1 MLNHRSRRILFA
13 AVTEYIATGQP
24 VGSRTLSR
32 KYAIELSPATIRNV
46 LADLEDAGYL
56 HQPHTSAGRVPT
68 EAALRAFI
76 EALTDFQ
83 AIPRGRQQE
92 MIARFEEIFS
102 QSGTSKADVLRETG
116 RFVSEITGATAVVGS
131 SPTDKRKLQQLRFIR
146 TRPDQ
151 LLAVMVF
158 ADGVVENRYIQ
169 ADGVALGDSEL
180 TRIHNLLEDVVE
192 GRTIHDVRELFF
204 RRLAD
209 GRDEVDELRRQ
220 AFDLGKQ
227 AVSEL
232 DRGSDGVVIEGRSRL
247 LELAES
253 HDVDNLKELISVL
266 EQRENLV
273 ELLDKTMDAGSV
285 TVFIGSETGEFGN
298 AKLSLVVAPFGDSDR
313 PGGTVG
319 ILGPTRMDYARMMP
333 LVDATAAAITAALK
347 KASDDGH

>member
-46 LADLEDAGYL
+46 LADLEDAGFL

-83 AIPRGRQQE
+83 AIPRARKQE
-92 MIARFEEIFS
+92 MIQRFEEIFS
-102 QSGTSKADVLRETG
+102 RSGTSKADVLRETG
-116 RFVSEITGATAVVGS
+116 RFVSELTGAAAVVGS
-131 SPTDKRKLQQLRFIR
+131 SPADRRKLHQLRFIR

-158 ADGVVENRYIQ
+158 DDGVVENRYIE
-169 ADGVALGDSEL
+169 ADAEALGESEL
-180 TRIHNLLEDVVE
+180 TRMHNLLNDVVE
-192 GRTIHDVRELFF
+192 GRTIQDVRELFA

-209 GRDEVDELRRQ
+209 GRDEVDELRRR
-220 AFDLGKQ
+220 AFDLGKL
-227 AVSEL
+227 AVTDLE
-232 DRGSDGVVIEGRSRL
+232 RGSDGVVIEGRSRL
-247 LELAES
+247 IELAEYS
-253 HDVDNLKELISVL
+253 DVDRVKGLVAVL
-266 EQRENLV
+266 EDRENLV

-285 TVFIGSETGEFGN
+285 TVFIGSETGEFGK
-298 AKLSLVVAPFGDSDR
+298 AQLSLVVAPFGDRDR

-319 ILGPTRMDYARMMP
+319 VLGPTRMDYARIMP

-347 KASDDGH
+347 KAGDDGH

>member
-1 MLNHRSRRILFA
+1 M
-13 AVTEYIATGQP
+13 
-24 VGSRTLSR
+24 
-32 KYAIELSPATIRNV
+32 
-46 LADLEDAGYL
+46 
-56 HQPHTSAGRVPT
+56 
-68 EAALRAFI
+68 
-76 EALTDFQ
+76 
-83 AIPRGRQQE
+83 
-92 MIARFEEIFS
+92 
-102 QSGTSKADVLRETG
+102 
-116 RFVSEITGATAVVGS
+116 
-131 SPTDKRKLQQLRFIR
+131 
-146 TRPDQ
+146 
-151 LLAVMVF
+151 
-158 ADGVVENRYIQ
+158 
-169 ADGVALGDSEL
+169 
-180 TRIHNLLEDVVE
+180 
-192 GRTIHDVRELFF
+192 RELFF